1 MPRKIRTQLI
11 NGNKIPGNVIS
22 ITTFTIY
29 LKLLDR
35 KQNNL
40 IAVARRSQAIDTRR
54 WICSFC
60 NVTLLGGTSEINCWA
75 AHQISAALAS
85 DNNLPRSEKIASN
98 NHNQLPNYAK
108 GYRSGLTCDFQ
119 LCQKSN
125 TVHFLKKNWSKE
137 TDNTTSTR
145 LPNI

>member
-60 NVTLLGGTSEINCWA
+60 NVTLLGGTSEINC
-75 AHQISAALAS
+75 
-85 DNNLPRSEKIASN
+85 
-98 NHNQLPNYAK
+98 
-108 GYRSGLTCDFQ
+108 
-119 LCQKSN
+119 
-125 TVHFLKKNWSKE
+125 
-137 TDNTTSTR
+137 
-145 LPNI
+145 